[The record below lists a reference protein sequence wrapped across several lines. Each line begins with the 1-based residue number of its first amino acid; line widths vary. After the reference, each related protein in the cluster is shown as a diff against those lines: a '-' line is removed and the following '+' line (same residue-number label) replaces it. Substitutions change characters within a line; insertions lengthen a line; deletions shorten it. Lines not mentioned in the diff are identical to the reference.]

1 MSKGL
6 EFIIR
11 RDIFISHH
19 GSVYNESRCVI
30 GWKCEEV
37 HYYSDNIIIYSV
49 IIALI
54 WPYLKTGF
62 TNRAYYS
69 EQGKWEC
76 GYYAPELLKK
86 APHLSEPSTYAIEPY
101 VDTE

>member
-1 MSKGL
+1 MIGSKY
-6 EFIIR
+6 EK
-11 RDIFISHH
+11 
-19 GSVYNESRCVI
+19 N
-30 GWKCEEV
+30 

-54 WPYLKTGF
+54 WSYLKTGF
-62 TNRAYYS
+62 TNPTYYS

-76 GYYAPELLKK
+76 RYYTPELLKK
-86 APHLSEPSTYAIEPY
+86 APDLSEPSTYAIEPY